1 MLRCLKLITYPD
13 ANMPPAELKEWITL
27 IKDGLL
33 GVAALVT
40 TFIAIYGARMWKREL
55 AGKEIYV
62 ATKNLV
68 KESHLLSKATTKAR
82 KPVQDYERKVFSSE
96 EIKNTTKNERWR
108 LSEADAYKKRIDDL
122 SVAINSYQSAL
133 LDVRVLVGS
142 KVYLG
147 FLPFGHLVTEVIDR
161 IGNYIGVIQNY
172 SQTVLPESPD
182 VLEVQ
187 QELYPSEN
195 LDDELSQRIADARE
209 EGEKCLLAF
218 LHRTSIQG

>member
-1 MLRCLKLITYPD
+1 
-13 ANMPPAELKEWITL
+13 MPPAELKEWITL
-27 IKDGLL
+27 IKDSLL

-40 TFIAIYGARMWKREL
+40 TVIAIYGARMWQREL
-55 AGKEIYV
+55 AGKEIYT

-82 KPVQDYERKVFSSE
+82 KPIKDYERKVFSEE

-108 LSEADAYKKRIDDL
+108 LSEAAAYKKRIDDL
-122 SVAINSYQSAL
+122 SAAIDRYQSAL
-133 LDVRVLVGS
+133 LEVRVLVGS

-147 FLPFGHLVTEVIDR
+147 FLPFGHLVTEVVHR
-161 IGNYIGVIQNY
+161 IANYVGVIQDY
-172 SQTVLPESPD
+172 SQTVLPESPN
-182 VLEVQ
+182 VLEFQ

-195 LDDELSQRIADARE
+195 LDDELSQQIANARE
-209 EGEKCLLAF
+209 EGEMCLLAF

>member
-1 MLRCLKLITYPD
+1 
-13 ANMPPAELKEWITL
+13 MPPAELREWIVL
-27 IKDGLL
+27 IKDSLL
-33 GVAALVT
+33 GIAALVT
-40 TFIAIYGARMWKREL
+40 TVIAIYGVRMWKREL
-55 AGKEIYV
+55 AGKEIYA

-82 KPVQDYERKVFSSE
+82 TPIQDYERKVFSAE
-96 EIKNTTKNERWR
+96 EVKHLTKNERWR

-122 SVAINSYQSAL
+122 SVAIDRYQSSL

-142 KVYLG
+142 KVHLD
-147 FLPFGHLVTEVIDR
+147 FLPLGHLVTEVVHR
-161 IGNYIGVIQNY
+161 VGNYIGVIQDY
-172 SQTVLPESPD
+172 SRTVFPESPE

-195 LDDELSQRIADARE
+195 LDDELSQKIADARE

-218 LHRTSIQG
+218 LHRASIRG